1 MLLQILAIYQYFNII
16 LCFFL
21 IIIFSLGVFYIK
33 FVGFATSLYYKLYY
47 VLGFFILIL
56 GLFYNYLEI
65 LILYLFKDITDEIYI
80 RDSYDIINIE
90 LVFVIFYMIIFVFF
104 YFIYVSCIFLLNILS
119 KNIYAIFI
127 FIIFIMY
134 IYLIFCLWVVEND
147 LFLSN
152 WFTITT
158 QLQFSYKVQ
167 LDLKMLAW
175 VFFEEFWTI
184 INFLIYFWLAFF
196 LECFIYLTCFFQ
208 IERLYIW
215 NWVRFS
221 VLGFSSVSFYQFF
234 GGESLIR
241 DFLLLGINF
250 FICELLFF
258 CFIFFYKVK
267 LKNMN

>member
-1 MLLQILAIYQYFNII
+1 MLLQLIAIYQYFNII

-21 IIIFSLGVFYIK
+21 IIIFSLAILYIK
-33 FVGFATSLYYKLYY
+33 FVGFATSLYYKFYY

-80 RDSYDIINIE
+80 RDSYDIINVE
-90 LVFVIFYMIIFVFF
+90 LVFVIFYMIIFLFF
-104 YFIYVSCIFLLNILS
+104 YFVFVSSIFLLNILS
-119 KNIYAIFI
+119 KNIYGMFI
-127 FIIFIMY
+127 FLISVLY
-134 IYLIFCLWVVEND
+134 IYLMFCLWVVEND

-152 WFTITT
+152 WITVT
-158 QLQFSYKVQ
+158 THFQFSYKVQ

-175 VFFEEFWTI
+175 VFFEEFWTV
-184 INFLIYFWLAFF
+184 INFIIYFWVAFF
-196 LECFIYLTCFFQ
+196 LECFIYLICFFQ

-215 NWVRFS
+215 NWVRFFI
-221 VLGFSSVSFYQFF
+221 LGFLNVSVYQFF

-241 DFLLLGINF
+241 DFILLGLNF

-258 CFIFFYKVK
+258 CVLFFYTMK
-267 LKNMN
+267 LKKID